1 MTFFSSLTELVP
13 ESDEISNA
21 IYEDVDS
28 VRQINL
34 DVDSDDIQEMLDSHN
49 RKLTMYERMKKSKT

>member
-21 IYEDVDS
+21 IYEDVDF